1 MPKELVAMVAS
12 HKSSIIVCYYEG
24 DSLIKRFAFSANF
37 KIFFCRHHLLCKRN
51 VMTTIEHLSL
61 LSGSQAS
68 AWPPSVWH
76 LSNVASFALLSS
88 LSLQFINIFLNAG
101 TA

>member
-37 KIFFCRHHLLCKRN
+37 KIFF
-51 VMTTIEHLSL
+51 
-61 LSGSQAS
+61 S
-68 AWPPSVWH
+68 ADIICFVKEMS
-76 LSNVASFALLSS
+76 
-88 LSLQFINIFLNAG
+88 
-101 TA
+101 

>member
-1 MPKELVAMVAS
+1 
-12 HKSSIIVCYYEG
+12 
-24 DSLIKRFAFSANF
+24 
-37 KIFFCRHHLLCKRN
+37 
-51 VMTTIEHLSL
+51 MTTIEHLSL